1 MLLDDCLPEFD
12 VRTSYA
18 VRIAASPERVYASLR
33 TADFDHW
40 GLTRALSALRALPS
54 FPMAPRETW
63 RRFREGLLRQRFT
76 LKDMLVGGFT
86 LLEERPGEELVLGT
100 VGRFWRSRGELL
112 AVRDSVPRTCV
123 SFRCVLKTCARRAR
137 PFHRETMLI
146 CFVFFSVV
154 FLRGG
159 TSRHPR
165 QGGALLGA
173 SISYPFTAFPT
184 GEAGCILGQNRE
196 ERMDF
201 PGWIE
206 PDSVN
211 NATAVIAVAAQ
222 SHQPLPD
229 KEDTL
234 WHRRQMHSPKKTN

>member
-40 GLTRALSALRALPS
+40 GLTRALYALRALPS

-100 VGRFWRSRGELL
+100 VGRFWRSRGELCATSPARFREPAPAGTAKAAWNF
-112 AVRDSVPRTCV
+112 AVRRYSDGVTEAPDRDSRIVHGCGGPAAL
-123 SFRCVLKTCARRAR
+123 SCVLDIDQTIQRLDSARDASCCAKR
-137 PFHRETMLI
+137 
-146 CFVFFSVV
+146 S
-154 FLRGG
+154 
-159 TSRHPR
+159 
-165 QGGALLGA
+165 
-173 SISYPFTAFPT
+173 
-184 GEAGCILGQNRE
+184 
-196 ERMDF
+196 
-201 PGWIE
+201 
-206 PDSVN
+206 
-211 NATAVIAVAAQ
+211 
-222 SHQPLPD
+222 
-229 KEDTL
+229 
-234 WHRRQMHSPKKTN
+234 